1 MNPSSLLPLR
11 LRGEVHFRWRGG
23 AVSRLEGLSDAVFA
37 IALTLLVVSLQVPST
52 PEHLVT
58 LFWQFPAFALCF
70 AFLMWVWHLHSRFHR
85 RYGFEDALTVAL
97 NGLLLF
103 CVVFYVYP
111 LKFLAQELVTAPLM
125 GQGPLDWSEHSAHVM
140 QIYAAG
146 FSGIFLTLCL
156 MYGRA
161 WRLRDSIQLDPAE
174 RLLTR
179 STLLGLRLT
188 LALGLVSLLL
198 ATLMPR
204 EPMWSGLIFFL
215 MGPLHGWNGW
225 RTGVAI
231 ARLDTERAAAGPPL
245 ARVG

>member
-1 MNPSSLLPLR
+1 MNPSDLLPLR
-11 LRGEVHFRWRGG
+11 LRGETHFRWRGG

-52 PEHLVT
+52 SEQLVL

-103 CVVFYVYP
+103 FVVFYVYP
-111 LKFLAQELVTAPLM
+111 LKFLAQALVTAPLT
-125 GQGPLDWSEHSAHVM
+125 GHDEVSWSESSAHVM

-161 WRLRDSIQLDPAE
+161 WRQRDAIQLDPAE
-174 RLLTR
+174 RELTQ

-188 LALGLVSLLL
+188 FALGLVSLAL
-198 ATLMPR
+198 ATLLPKQ
-204 EPMWSGLIFFL
+204 PMWSGLVFFL

-225 RTGVAI
+225 RTGV
-231 ARLDTERAAAGPPL
+231 RLAQLEAGRPAASS
-245 ARVG
+245 

>member
-1 MNPSSLLPLR
+1 M
-11 LRGEVHFRWRGG
+11 
-23 AVSRLEGLSDAVFA
+23 FA
-37 IALTLLVVSLQVPST
+37 IALTLLVVSLQVPTTSDQ
-52 PEHLVT
+52 LVL

-103 CVVFYVYP
+103 FVVFYVYP
-111 LKFLAQELVTAPLM
+111 LKFLAQVLVTAPLTGH
-125 GQGPLDWSEHSAHVM
+125 GQVEWSENSAHVM

-161 WRLRDSIQLDPAE
+161 WRLRDAIQLNPAE
-174 RLLTR
+174 RLLTQ

-188 LALGLVSLLL
+188 LALGLASLTL
-198 ATLMPR
+198 ATLLPA
-204 EPMWSGLIFFL
+204 EPIWSGLIFFL

-225 RTGVAI
+225 RTGARI
-231 ARLDTERAAAGPPL
+231 AQLEAERAAAP
-245 ARVG
+245 V